1 MKITPYLPG
10 MQMKKARAKFEKV
23 KREEGITG
31 LKKLF
36 GHWLDLSPLESS
48 VGRRKRVY
56 DSTTTFLLFLLQ
68 ILGGFSCA
76 DAVGLLIVSKAAK
89 GKRGPSAKT
98 GAYCQARKRLG
109 IAALRE
115 ISSRLVRR
123 LTGRSDGLDTL
134 GFEAVVADG
143 TGEDMPDTAR
153 NRRRYPTVSEKVVGT
168 AFPQLRFEGLFDLFS
183 GAAPDWRY
191 GNHHLGEQRL
201 WKRIMLNT
209 KWLGKLLLADAYYC
223 SFGNMVMLIRK
234 GAAFILPCK
243 CNLTVIKCG
252 GKRGDRDVMIKRPEM
267 RAKSWNR
274 TEWKSFPKHLRLR
287 LIEVK
292 IERRGFRP
300 EKLRLLTN
308 LRDRERYPAE
318 KIVAL
323 QQCRWAVEIDFRAI
337 KITMGMDHLSGK
349 SPAMI
354 EREILLHMIAYN
366 LVRALML
373 DAACEAD
380 IPPERISFSRA
391 VACTADMAHGVAAAT
406 NHRVVIRRLRAFY
419 PDFLADCATQK
430 QVDRAEPRV
439 VKRRPKSF
447 PRMTKARHSYPQH
460 LRQAA

>member
-10 MQMKKARAKFEKV
+10 MQMKKARVKVEKV
-23 KREEGITG
+23 EREEGISG

-36 GHWLDLSPLESS
+36 EHWLDLSPLEAGI
-48 VGRRKRVY
+48 GRRKRVY

-76 DAVGLLIVSKAAK
+76 DAVGLLSVSKAAQ

-98 GAYCQARKRLG
+98 GAYCQARKRLETS
-109 IAALRE
+109 ALQK
-115 ISSRLVRR
+115 ISAHLIQRLS
-123 LTGRSDGLDTL
+123 GRSDNLDTM

-143 TGEDMPDTAR
+143 TGEDMADTAR
-153 NRRRYPTVSEKVVGT
+153 NRRKYPTVSENVVGT
-168 AFPQLRFEGLFDLFS
+168 AFPQLRLEGLFDLFS
-183 GAAPDWRY
+183 GAALAWQY
-191 GNHHLGEQRL
+191 SNHHIGEQRL
-201 WKRIMLNT
+201 WKRILLTT

-223 SFGNMVMLIRK
+223 SFGNMAVLIRK
-234 GAAFILPCK
+234 KAAFILPCK
-243 CNLTVIKCG
+243 CNMTVIKCG
-252 GKRGDRDVMIKRPEM
+252 GKRGDRDVMIKRPGM

-274 TEWKSFPKHLRLR
+274 TEWKSFPTHLRLR
-287 LIEVK
+287 LIETK
-292 IERRGFRP
+292 IQRCGFRP

-308 LRDRERYPAE
+308 LLDRERYSVE

-323 QQCRWAVEIDFRAI
+323 QQRRWAVEIDFRAI
-337 KITMGMDHLSGK
+337 KITMGMDHLSCK

-391 VACTADMAHGVAAAT
+391 VACTAGMAHGVAAAT
-406 NHRVVIRRLRAFY
+406 NHRLVIRRLRAFY

>member
-10 MQMKKARAKFEKV
+10 MQMKKARAKIEKV
-23 KREEGITG
+23 EREEGLSG

-48 VGRRKRVY
+48 VGRRKRIY

-76 DAVGLLIVSKAAK
+76 DAVGLLSVSKAAQ
-89 GKRGPSAKT
+89 GKRSPSAKT
-98 GAYCQARKRLG
+98 GAYCQARRRL
-109 IAALRE
+109 E
-115 ISSRLVRR
+115 ISALQKISAHLIQR
-123 LTGRSDGLDTL
+123 LTGRSDGLDAL
-134 GFEAVVADG
+134 GFEVVVADG
-143 TGEDMPDTAR
+143 TGEDMPDTGR
-153 NRRRYPTVSEKVVGT
+153 NRRKYPTVSEKVVGT
-168 AFPQLRFEGLFDLFS
+168 AFPQLRLVGLFDLFS
-183 GAAPDWRY
+183 GTALDWRY
-191 GNHHLGEQRL
+191 SNHHLGEQRL

-234 GAAFILPCK
+234 KAAFILPCK
-243 CNLTVIKCG
+243 CNMTVVKCG
-252 GKRGDRDVMIKRPEM
+252 GKRGDWEVMVKRPGM
-267 RAKSWNR
+267 RAKSWSR
-274 TEWKSFPKHLRLR
+274 TEWKAFPKHLRLR
-287 LIEVK
+287 LIETK
-292 IERRGFRP
+292 IQRRGFRP

-308 LRDRERYPAE
+308 LRDRKLYPAE
-318 KIVAL
+318 KIIAL
-323 QQCRWAVEIDFRAI
+323 QRRRWMVEIDFRAI
-337 KITMGMDHLSGK
+337 KITMGMDHLSCK

-373 DAACEAD
+373 DAAREAD

-391 VACTADMAHGVAAAT
+391 VACVADMAHGVAAAT
-406 NHRVVIRRLRAFY
+406 NHRLVVQRLRSFY
-419 PDFLADCATQK
+419 PDFLADCATKK
-430 QVDRAEPRV
+430 QVGRAEPRV

-447 PRMTKARHSYPQH
+447 PRMTRARHSYPQH